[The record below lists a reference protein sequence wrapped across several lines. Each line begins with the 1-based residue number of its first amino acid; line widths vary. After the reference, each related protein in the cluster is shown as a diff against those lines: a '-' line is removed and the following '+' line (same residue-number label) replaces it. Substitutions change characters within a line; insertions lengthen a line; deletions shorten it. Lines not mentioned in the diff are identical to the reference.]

1 MIIVSQDKDA
11 ILNFD
16 NIEAIRLIKS
26 IEDNKRNLIAIDML
40 NGERYSVAK
49 YETEER
55 AKEILQE
62 IINVVSL
69 EELKNKTFEEVQLL
83 INFRKI
89 VRYEMPER

>member
-16 NIEAIRLIKS
+16 NIEAIRLITP

-69 EELKNKTFEEVQLL
+69 EELKNKTFEEAQLL